1 MNCKIF
7 PIYFTMFYVIN
18 WQYTEDFTIKKREE
32 KNVKEKITVLIADD
46 NQDFSKTLATYL
58 ENEEDME
65 VVGIAKDGVEAV
77 EQIKEFLP
85 DVAILDV
92 IMPHLD
98 GIGVLE
104 RINNSTIVKLPI
116 CIMLSAVG
124 QDKITQKA
132 IALGA
137 DYYVVKPFD
146 IELLIK
152 RIREIK
158 NFKPETNKNFISR
171 DTQQTRQYV
180 EIGKNLNSDDL
191 EALVTNII
199 HEVGVP
205 AHIKGYQ
212 YLREAIMMVT
222 KDIDVINQITKS
234 LYPQIAAKF
243 DTTPSAIRHAIE
255 VAWAR
260 GETNLMENIFG
271 YTVNAMKGKPTNSE
285 FIAMIADKL
294 RLELKSA

>member
-1 MNCKIF
+1 MKG
-7 PIYFTMFYVIN
+7 
-18 WQYTEDFTIKKREE
+18 
-32 KNVKEKITVLIADD
+32 KITVVIADD

-58 ENEEDME
+58 GKEKDME

-77 EQIKEFLP
+77 ELIKDLLP

-98 GIGVLE
+98 GLGVLE
-104 RINNSTIVKLPI
+104 KVNNGSIVKTPI

-124 QDKITQKA
+124 QDKITQKSM
-132 IALGA
+132 ALGA

-146 IELLIK
+146 IELLIR

-158 NFKPETNKNFISR
+158 NFKPIPGNNFIAR
-171 DTQQTRQYV
+171 EMPARKYI
-180 EIGKNLNSDDL
+180 EIKEKENNSDNL
-191 EALVTNII
+191 EALVTNVI

-212 YLREAIMMVT
+212 YLREAIMLVT

-234 LYPQIAAKF
+234 LYPQIAAKY
-243 DTTPSAIRHAIE
+243 DTTPSRVERAIRHAIE
-255 VAWAR
+255 VAWGR
-260 GETNLMENIFG
+260 GEPGLVENIFG